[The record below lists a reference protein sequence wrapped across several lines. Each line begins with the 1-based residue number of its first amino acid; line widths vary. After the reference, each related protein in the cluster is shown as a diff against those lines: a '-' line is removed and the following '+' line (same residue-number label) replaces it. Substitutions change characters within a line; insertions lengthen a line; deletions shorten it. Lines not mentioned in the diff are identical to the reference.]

1 LFQPENPKILHEHP
15 KMCLLVFNSLVD
27 YIKVFENEFIS
38 IYEILDK
45 IVQEEKSLAP
55 ESKKLK

>member
-1 LFQPENPKILHEHP
+1 
-15 KMCLLVFNSLVD
+15 MCLLVFNSLVD

-38 IYEILDK
+38 IYKILDK
-45 IVQEEKSLAP
+45 IVQDEKSLAP